1 MDCKKKALHPV
12 QLKPCE
18 TLRQKKVLPSTKSNP
33 AKPCAELCKPCV
45 KKALH
50 PLQLQ
55 PCVKKRAPPSTTQTL
70 YAWLLL

>member
-12 QLKPCE
+12 RIKPCE

-45 KKALH
+45 KKN
-50 PLQLQ
+50 
-55 PCVKKRAPPSTTQTL
+55 APPSTTQTL